1 MEYKL
6 KTDDVKRRFREYEVS
21 GEVSVQ
27 NLEPL
32 VEEMKDC
39 VSSCDE
45 LSINLVGIT
54 EFDTSALQF
63 FYAVKN
69 SFVRDRK
76 KLRVSCDL
84 APEVSQLLA
93 NCGVTDLAHVLSF
106 GVEQPDAPSK

>member
-21 GEVSVQ
+21 GDVTVQ

-32 VEEMKDC
+32 VAEMKDC

-45 LSINLVGIT
+45 LCINLVGIT

-76 KLRVSCDL
+76 KLRVTCDL